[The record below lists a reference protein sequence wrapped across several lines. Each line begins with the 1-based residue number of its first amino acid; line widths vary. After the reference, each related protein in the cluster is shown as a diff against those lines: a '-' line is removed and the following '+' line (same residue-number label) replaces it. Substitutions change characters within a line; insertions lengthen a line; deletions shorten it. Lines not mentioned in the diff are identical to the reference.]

1 VVHVTTTA
9 EFTRLILW
17 SDLRRLAAITD
28 QTVAC
33 ADGPEVAGLRHDGVR
48 VLTIPIRRK
57 LAPIA
62 DLRAIVALW
71 RVLRRE
77 RFDLLHSYVP
87 KGGLVGQ
94 IAGWLA
100 GVPRRVH
107 TWHGLLYAPTMPA
120 WQRVVLPITDRIINR
135 LAHRVLFISEAD
147 REAAL
152 GRRLCRPDRSR
163 LVGTGVDL
171 ARFAPDA
178 VPPGTRAR
186 VRRELGIP
194 PDAFL
199 VLTVGRYVADKGFRE
214 LAEAA
219 AMLARADVAAHF
231 VWIAPVFEGEQG
243 VLPDALA
250 QRADTVGSITRLGMQ
265 DDVRPFYAA
274 ADVLALPSYREGV
287 PKVLIEAAAMGLPIV
302 ASDIPG
308 CRQVIRSDDTGLLVP
323 PADARALA
331 DALMG
336 VRTNP
341 DQARRRAEA
350 ARRDAVDRFDDAG
363 PVERIQAVYR
373 ELLPGS

>member
-1 VVHVTTTA
+1 
-9 EFTRLILW
+9 
-17 SDLRRLAAITD
+17 
-28 QTVAC
+28 
-33 ADGPEVAGLRHDGVR
+33 
-48 VLTIPIRRK
+48 
-57 LAPIA
+57 
-62 DLRAIVALW
+62 
-71 RVLRRE
+71 
-77 RFDLLHSYVP
+77 
-87 KGGLVGQ
+87 
-94 IAGWLA
+94 
-100 GVPRRVH
+100 
-107 TWHGLLYAPTMPA
+107 
-120 WQRVVLPITDRIINR
+120 
-135 LAHRVLFISEAD
+135 
-147 REAAL
+147 
-152 GRRLCRPDRSR
+152 
-163 LVGTGVDL
+163 
-171 ARFAPDA
+171 
-178 VPPGTRAR
+178 
-186 VRRELGIP
+186 RELGIP